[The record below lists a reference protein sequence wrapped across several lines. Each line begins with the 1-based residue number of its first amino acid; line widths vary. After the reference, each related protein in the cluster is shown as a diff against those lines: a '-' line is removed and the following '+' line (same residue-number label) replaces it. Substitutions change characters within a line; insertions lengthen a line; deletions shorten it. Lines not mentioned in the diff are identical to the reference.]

1 MYIYIYIYVY
11 INVYIYTYMYMY
23 IYIYNMNIY
32 VYIYLLY
39 QPNFKMPSAW
49 NRNILENV
57 PRIKHTVFWRGL
69 VVGQWREPPALYIS
83 KRQKKQ
89 DRKEEQCFS
98 KFLPSLL
105 LFYVARNNV
114 SATNLA

>member
-1 MYIYIYIYVY
+1 MEMLIMVDL
-11 INVYIYTYMYMY
+11 
-23 IYIYNMNIY
+23 NIGW
-32 VYIYLLY
+32 L
-39 QPNFKMPSAW
+39 SD
-49 NRNILENV
+49 E
-57 PRIKHTVFWRGL
+57 GL
-69 VVGQWREPPALYIS
+69 VVGQWREPPALSLS